1 MVLALARECRNCLS
15 DFKRRRKRILS
26 YIVDVFISIVICAFL
41 SIVSFII
48 GAILALVLL
57 PFVASDGDTWNP
69 ILTWVMNGV
78 LLFGALVFM
87 LTSLGNNFKL
97 TLTLGYKLNGLL
109 LKNTNK
115 LRLFTWLFMRNGIVG
130 LFIFLIAYYIANE
143 MDYNYLF
150 LPLFYI
156 HTIFS
161 GRWDCVLLNK
171 REENVN
177 GYLDRC

>member
-1 MVLALARECRNCLS
+1 
-15 DFKRRRKRILS
+15 
-26 YIVDVFISIVICAFL
+26 
-41 SIVSFII
+41 
-48 GAILALVLL
+48 
-57 PFVASDGDTWNP
+57 
-69 ILTWVMNGV
+69 MNGV
-78 LLFGALVFM
+78 LLFGALVFI

-161 GRWDCVLLNK
+161 GRWDSVLLNK
-171 REENVN
+171 REENVC
-177 GYLDRC
+177 GYLDRCRGVRNNGEG